1 MISKKIIIGSANVNI
16 GYGLKKNRINEK
28 EFNKLMNFA
37 YSKGVKTIDTSPLYK
52 DSEKIIGLS
61 KKNFNVITKIP
72 KIPLNLKTYEI
83 ENWIK
88 KKIINSQKKLKKKIY
103 GILIQNIETLTI
115 YKVQIVLNALLNLK
129 KKRFFKKI
137 GISIYKLKILR
148 IILKPNIIDFVQL
161 PYNFFDQNI
170 SKKKAISDLKKKNI
184 EIHVR
189 SIFLQGLLLKKKLNL
204 PKKLKKL
211 YNLIIRWQIWL
222 KKNKIDPVDAC
233 LACVLQN
240 KDIDKLVI
248 GFDTIDNFNDVINFK
263 KPKINMNNFKVK
275 INQNLLDP
283 RKWS

>member
-189 SIFLQGLLLKKKLNL
+189 SIFLQGLLLKKKIKFA
-204 PKKLKKL
+204 KKIKK
-211 YNLIIRWQIWL
+211 II
-222 KKNKIDPVDAC
+222 
-233 LACVLQN
+233 
-240 KDIDKLVI
+240 
-248 GFDTIDNFNDVINFK
+248 
-263 KPKINMNNFKVK
+263 
-275 INQNLLDP
+275 
-283 RKWS
+283 